1 MEKFDPYA
9 AMMEERIGVLLEE
22 ANNEFYGGNSKI
34 SMNIKG
40 LYQKTIILFSAII
53 LICIFIFFTIRN
65 LIIKRINIMSKVLS
79 EICDGEIDLTKRI
92 NLVSKDEIGTMA
104 KCFNTYAD
112 TVNNIVTSIKE
123 VSKQVATASEELTA
137 TSQQSAATAEE
148 VAQTINEIAKGATDQ
163 ALSTNK
169 GSEKLILLGNIIEEN
184 KKHIEILTDS
194 SVEVNILIEQG
205 LNVIDKLA
213 IKTKESSNATNSVF
227 ESIVKT
233 NESSEKISE
242 ASNLISS
249 IAVQTNLLALNAA
262 IEAAR
267 AGEHGKGFAVVAD
280 EIRKL
285 AEQSANSTKIID
297 AMVSDLQH
305 DTVKTVKIM
314 EEVDLILKEQVQNVN
329 LAESKYTEIAEAIGK
344 SKQAVESIKETGNQV
359 ELRKNEMLDTIQTL
373 SAVAEENAASTEQAS
388 ASMQEQ
394 TASFE
399 EIANVSVELSQLFQE
414 LQPLIHKF
422 KV

>member
-1 MEKFDPYA
+1 M
-9 AMMEERIGVLLEE
+9 
-22 ANNEFYGGNSKI
+22 
-34 SMNIKG
+34 
-40 LYQKTIILFSAII
+40 
-53 LICIFIFFTIRN
+53 
-65 LIIKRINIMSKVLS
+65 
-79 EICDGEIDLTKRI
+79 
-92 NLVSKDEIGTMA
+92 
-104 KCFNTYAD
+104 
-112 TVNNIVTSIKE
+112 
-123 VSKQVATASEELTA
+123 
-137 TSQQSAATAEE
+137 
-148 VAQTINEIAKGATDQ
+148 
-163 ALSTNK
+163 
-169 GSEKLILLGNIIEEN
+169 
-184 KKHIEILTDS
+184 TDS